1 MNKTAVSLFSLF
13 ALAACTAA
21 KEDTG
26 STRVTTASQ
35 ASTVME
41 CILYDGMTKQ
51 STQLTSLGSDTQVQI
66 MDTVDIYFVKAR
78 VTKDGQVFN
87 GYMYRSC
94 FGKQ

>member
-1 MNKTAVSLFSLF
+1 MNKTALYLLSLLV
-13 ALAACTAA
+13 LAACTTA

-26 STRVTTASQ
+26 NARVTTASQ
-35 ASTVME
+35 ASTVVE

-51 STQLTSLGSDTQVQI
+51 SAQLTSLSAETQVQVL
-66 MDTVDIYFVKAR
+66 DTVDVYFVKAR
-78 VTKDGQVFN
+78 VMKDGQVLN